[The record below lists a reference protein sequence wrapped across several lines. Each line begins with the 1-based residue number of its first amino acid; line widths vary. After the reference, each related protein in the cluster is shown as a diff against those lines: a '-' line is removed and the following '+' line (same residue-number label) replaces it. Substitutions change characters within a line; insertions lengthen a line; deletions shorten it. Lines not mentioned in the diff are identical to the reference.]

1 MDQLKTIRAVVK
13 KSLSRE
19 AILHHVK
26 KSYLLSGLSN
36 PEVKLL
42 RHNGFDPVCSA
53 LLPSSMQFCRYG
65 AIAARWKNG
74 WPKIHLDS
82 IRSIPNW
89 EDLVSKIIDEEL
101 DLMFELPDLSLETVL
116 PYWNSTS
123 PNPSRGINSITMTA
137 AKAGRELGLEVARS
151 ITKRIIRE
159 LWLPTVIS
167 RLQARYRAWYYAPG
181 NPGAL
186 RVQHHFHTLEVQRS

>member
-19 AILHHVK
+19 AILHQVK

-101 DLMFELPDLSLETVL
+101 DLIFDLSDLSLETVL
-116 PYWNSTS
+116 PRWNRNLL
-123 PNPSRGINSITMTA
+123 NPSRAISSITMTA
-137 AKAGRELGLEVARS
+137 AAVGRELGLEVARY

-167 RLQARYRAWYYAPG
+167 RLQARYRAWSYAPG

-186 RVQHHFHTLEVQRS
+186 RVQHHFQALKYES